1 MAMEFQEFWYSNNKQ
16 KHFIEIFD
24 HDVTWSKKK
33 FIIKYGD
40 IYLFSKLA
48 FWQQKLIVGRYSQI
62 KQVKKCAK
70 QFFISKHSEKDVI
83 FLQRYVTKSKCFI
96 SFYKGKSTIYNYIDT
111 KINNNSTWSKSSRIK
126 L

>member
-1 MAMEFQEFWYSNNKQ
+1 MISPGL
-16 KHFIEIFD
+16 
-24 HDVTWSKKK
+24 KK

-83 FLQRYVTKSKCFI
+83 FLQRYVTKSKSFI
-96 SFYKGKSTIYNYIDT
+96 SFTKENLQFTITLDT
-111 KINNNSTWSKSSRIK
+111 KINNNSTWSKSSSKID
-126 L
+126 LIGDS